1 MLMILGVWQPWFTY
15 VSHTSDVTG
24 APCRLKSPPTR
35 LFVHSCLRLS
45 TKHKLWNT
53 FRWEGGALMPGRI
66 SWEMASN
73 DVKIIHVMAPAYQ
86 EAGINFTLRCCYYR
100 NVTQVLMTSWSIITD
115 EIHRFCCRKMWPMCY
130 EKLAYKL
137 VNDTWMS
144 TPTPITLSTDMTQL
158 HIHATDWCKSKRN
171 IRNYS

>member
-15 VSHTSDVTG
+15 VSHTNDVTG
-24 APCRLKSPPTR
+24 APFCLKSPTIR

-45 TKHKLWNT
+45 TEHKLWNT
-53 FRWEGGALMPGRI
+53 VRWEGGPLMPGRI

-86 EAGINFTLRCCYYR
+86 EAGIHFTLRCCYYR
-100 NVTQVLMTSWSIITD
+100 NVTQVLMTFWSIVTD

-130 EKLAYKL
+130 EKTCLLARKWYL
-137 VNDTWMS
+137 NVNTNPNNSIDGHDPAS
-144 TPTPITLSTDMTQL
+144 YP
-158 HIHATDWCKSKRN
+158 RN
-171 IRNYS
+171 RLMQKQT